1 MNSSI
6 EQRYTDYLLQYVYL
20 KGVFLT
26 YDGCSRMDKTDIIK
40 KNGVPK
46 TNRLSWALYN
56 EQIDVDLLNL
66 TFEYMEKHYHNEGD
80 LAHEIVRMWN
90 NIQARL
96 ISDIVITCIKNRP
109 FQNFEYP
116 RTNNARKNF
125 VLRLILFS
133 GIPEE
138 DFKDLDEIY
147 DDWTR
152 NKEFLT
158 KDIKKP

>member
-1 MNSSI
+1 
-6 EQRYTDYLLQYVYL
+6 
-20 KGVFLT
+20 
-26 YDGCSRMDKTDIIK
+26 MDKTDIIK

-116 RTNNARKNF
+116 RTNDARKNF
-125 VLRLILFS
+125 VL
-133 GIPEE
+133 
-138 DFKDLDEIY
+138 K
-147 DDWTR
+147 T
-152 NKEFLT
+152 
-158 KDIKKP
+158 DIIFMNS